1 MGGWGTLAQRT
12 SPTCQTGLDDV
23 YLYKMVICKS
33 TSGRILGKIYHW
45 LRPPRFTKTW
55 STMLAH
61 PPTHQAESKPTW
73 QVAHCSPWCKKRGG
87 FWWSN
92 FKKWETLRS
101 SFHKL
106 RTSLFHCRVQN
117 RGPESARD
125 LFSLTQDLTF
135 LNYWH
140 RNRGP
145 EFTHAFF
152 STLNG
157 TKEANT
163 SLMPFLDSRLKI
175 PQWKEI
181 IHYDSHEEKALPS
194 CES

>member
-1 MGGWGTLAQRT
+1 MFLANDVGIHSVCSLDHMSEPHLCRPQGGH
-12 SPTCQTGLDDV
+12 GLGGQGHH
-23 YLYKMVICKS
+23 S
-33 TSGRILGKIYHW
+33 
-45 LRPPRFTKTW
+45 
-55 STMLAH
+55 
-61 PPTHQAESKPTW
+61 
-73 QVAHCSPWCKKRGG
+73 HCSPWCKKRGG
-87 FWWSN
+87 FLWSN

-181 IHYDSHEEKALPS
+181 RHYDSHEEKALPS

>member
-1 MGGWGTLAQRT
+1 MTSDQPLKPLLEDMSVIVNSSNAEPLQLGDLSSVDPNAT
-12 SPTCQTGLDDV
+12 SPA
-23 YLYKMVICKS
+23 
-33 TSGRILGKIYHW
+33 
-45 LRPPRFTKTW
+45 P
-55 STMLAH
+55 
-61 PPTHQAESKPTW
+61 
-73 QVAHCSPWCKKRGG
+73 HCSPWCKKRGG
-87 FWWSN
+87 FWRGN

>member
-1 MGGWGTLAQRT
+1 MSTELW
-12 SPTCQTGLDDV
+12 
-23 YLYKMVICKS
+23 MV
-33 TSGRILGKIYHW
+33 TNLGRG
-45 LRPPRFTKTW
+45 
-55 STMLAH
+55 A
-61 PPTHQAESKPTW
+61 
-73 QVAHCSPWCKKRGG
+73 AHCSPWCKKRGG
-87 FWWSN
+87 FWRSN

-125 LFSLTQDLTF
+125 LFSLTQDFTF
-135 LNYWH
+135 FNYWH

-163 SLMPFLDSRLKI
+163 SLMPFLYSRLKI
-175 PQWKEI
+175 PQWKESRI
-181 IHYDSHEEKALPS
+181 SNNKKHFGMLRLHVYPTISDEFESTTFIQQWKAFHNALSS
-194 CES
+194 CVYYAESFERYIWILNRINNIQKHFRMPYLNV